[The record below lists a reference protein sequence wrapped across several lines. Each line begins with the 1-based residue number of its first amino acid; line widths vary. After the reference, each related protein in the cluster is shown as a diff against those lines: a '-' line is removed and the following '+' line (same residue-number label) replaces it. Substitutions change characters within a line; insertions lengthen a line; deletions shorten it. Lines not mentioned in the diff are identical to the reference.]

1 MKNLFWKLFDK
12 KKYQNL
18 KHINKKKKIFDFYD
32 TKIKDV
38 IIRNME
44 VIKKKKELNF
54 VHSGHLGDLIYSFS
68 VVKEIAN
75 THKCNF
81 YVRTNKK
88 MSTPYPNHPSGNV
101 FLDERI
107 VNLLLPLLNN
117 QSFINKCGIY
127 QNEEIDI
134 DLDFFREVPIDIRF
148 HSTRWYMHLTG
159 VQPDMNLPYLESND
173 HKSIKDYI
181 VVMRSPRYRNIFIN
195 YNFLNNIKDKI
206 ICIGLKQEYEDLKK
220 SINHL
225 EFHDCTDFFELSQII
240 KSSRLFIGNECFAYS
255 IAEGLKVPR
264 LLEACPDFPVVFP
277 IGNKGYDFYHQVH
290 FEKLFKKL
298 YEETKE

>member
-18 KHINKKKKIFDFYD
+18 KHINKKKKILDFYD

-148 HSTRWYMHLTG
+148 HSNWRTTRH
-159 VQPDMNLPYLESND
+159 
-173 HKSIKDYI
+173 
-181 VVMRSPRYRNIFIN
+181 
-195 YNFLNNIKDKI
+195 
-206 ICIGLKQEYEDLKK
+206 
-220 SINHL
+220 
-225 EFHDCTDFFELSQII
+225 EFTLC
-240 KSSRLFIGNECFAYS
+240 R
-255 IAEGLKVPR
+255 V
-264 LLEACPDFPVVFP
+264 
-277 IGNKGYDFYHQVH
+277 
-290 FEKLFKKL
+290 
-298 YEETKE
+298 